1 MSEADSAGGATA
13 SGGIDEE
20 EGGDTFSGRLGLI
33 FATIGAAIGTGN
45 IWRFPRMVGANG
57 GGSFLV
63 PWLIFLFVWSVPL
76 IIAEFAIGKR
86 SRVGTVGSFR
96 IFAGRRFAWMGLWT
110 AWISTAIGF
119 YYAVVT
125 GWCLNYFRL
134 AVSGGLNS
142 SVDTTEVW
150 NNFLANP
157 GLVIFFQFLAVI
169 ITMAAIWKGAKAIEK
184 VNVTLMVSLFILLFA
199 ALILALIM
207 DFEDGTLDGF
217 VYMFTIQPEY
227 LVKPETWINGL
238 AQSAWSC
245 SAGMGM
251 AITYSV
257 YMRKDEDTTLN
268 AATMCLANNSISIIA
283 GLTVMM
289 AVFSVLADPLSAVSG
304 GSSAITFLV
313 LPEVFAQAPG
323 GPIVQVTMVAM
334 FFLALS
340 FAALTSMISTVE
352 LCVRNFVDHG
362 IDRNVAVP
370 ATGAAIFLF
379 GLPSAALWILID
391 DSTGVAF
398 PQFLEV
404 QDHIWGYGLMF
415 SGLFIAYSIWKYG
428 WSRYRV
434 WQDENGLT
442 GFNFRDYLDHGV
454 SSFRDDFINTGDND
468 WWIGKWWD
476 YIMYLGFPLMFS
488 VLMISYFGDLLF
500 NVHEPWNPTN
510 PHGISIILLF
520 WGITAGIFISLNRYV
535 LVNKMVRTGGEG
547 FPLWIISGDWRLEP
561 RPLYRNVP
569 AGADA
574 AVEMLPGGDDPFIL
588 HAGDDLPPTFID
600 DDGKEWQTSGPGG
613 SGGGSVGGG
622 SSASVIDAEIA

>member
-1 MSEADSAGGATA
+1 MNPQSEPSSDQ
-13 SGGIDEE
+13 
-20 EGGDTFSGRLGLI
+20 FSGRMGLI

-63 PWLIFLFVWSVPL
+63 PWLIFLFLWSVPL
-76 IIAEFAIGKR
+76 IIAEFALGKR
-86 SRVGTVGSFR
+86 SRTGTVGTFR
-96 IFAGRRFAWMGLWT
+96 IFAGPKFAWMGLWT

-125 GWCLNYFRL
+125 GWCLNYFQTAIR
-134 AVSGGLNS
+134 GGLS
-142 SVDTTEVW
+142 EGVDTTEVW
-150 NNFLANP
+150 NNFLQAP
-157 GLVIFFQFLAVI
+157 EQVIIFQVVAIL

-184 VNVTLMVSLFILLFA
+184 ANVYLMTSLFVLLFT
-199 ALILALIM
+199 ALFLAFVM

-217 VYMFTIQPEY
+217 VFMFSIQPEY
-227 LVKPETWINGL
+227 LMEPETWINGL
-238 AQSAWSC
+238 SQSAWSC

-289 AVFSVLADPLSAVSG
+289 AVFAVVDDPLSAVGG

-313 LPEVFAQAPG
+313 LPEVFSQAPG
-323 GPIVQVTMVAM
+323 GPAIQLLMVAV

-362 IDRNVAVP
+362 VDRSQAVGF
-370 ATGAAIFLF
+370 TSAAIFLF
-379 GLPSAALWILID
+379 GLPSAGLWILVD

-428 WSRYRV
+428 WSRYKS
-434 WQDENGLT
+434 WQNDNDVDGFDVGDYVENG
-442 GFNFRDYLDHGV
+442 V
-454 SSFRDDFINTGDND
+454 SAFRDDFVNTGDND
-468 WWIGKWWD
+468 WWIGRWWD
-476 YIMYLGFPLMFS
+476 AIMYIGFPAMFA
-488 VLMISYFGDLLF
+488 VLMLSYFGDLLT
-500 NVHEPWNPTN
+500 NVHDPWNPTN

-520 WGITAGIFISLNRYV
+520 WGVTAFIFVSLNKYV
-535 LVNKMVRTGGEG
+535 LVNRMVPTSDSPW
-547 FPLWIISGDWRLEP
+547 PLYVLSRDFELEP
-561 RPLYRNVP
+561 RPVYRNVP
-569 AGADA
+569 EGAEAPID
-574 AVEMLPGGDDPFIL
+574 MLPGGDDPFVVQ
-588 HAGDDLPPTFID
+588 AGDELPDSFID
-600 DDGKEWQTSGPGG
+600 EYGETRSHTMTT
-613 SGGGSVGGG
+613 VE
-622 SSASVIDAEIA
+622 AELV

>member
-1 MSEADSAGGATA
+1 MQ
-13 SGGIDEE
+13 SGGSDE
-20 EGGDTFSGRLGLI
+20 FSGRLGLI

-63 PWLIFLFVWSVPL
+63 PWVIFLFLWSVPL
-76 IIAEFAIGKR
+76 IIAEFALGKR
-86 SRVGTVGSFR
+86 SRTGTVGTFR
-96 IFAGRRFAWMGLWT
+96 IFAGKRFAWMGLWT

-125 GWCLNYFRL
+125 GWCLNYFQAAIR
-134 AVSGGLNS
+134 GGLS
-142 SVDTTEVW
+142 GDVDTVEVW
-150 NNFLANP
+150 NSFLQAP
-157 GLVIFFQFLAVI
+157 EQVIFFQAIAVI
-169 ITMAAIWKGAKAIEK
+169 ITLLAIWNGAKAIEK
-184 VNVTLMVSLFILLFA
+184 VNVFLMVSLFVLLFA
-199 ALILALIM
+199 ALFLAFVM
-207 DFEDGTLDGF
+207 DLDDGSLDGF
-217 VYMFTIQPEY
+217 VYMFSIQPEY
-227 LVKPETWINGL
+227 LAQPETWINGL
-238 AQSAWSC
+238 SQSAWSC

-289 AVFSVLADPLSAVSG
+289 AVFAVVDDPLSAVSG

-323 GPIVQVTMVAM
+323 GPVVQLAMVTM

-362 IDRNVAVP
+362 IERPQAVGF
-370 ATGAAIFLF
+370 TTIAIFFF
-379 GLPSAALWILID
+379 GLPSAMLWIRMD
-391 DSTGVAF
+391 PGTGVAF

-428 WSRYRV
+428 WNRYRV
-434 WQDENGLT
+434 WQEDNGEK
-442 GFNFRDYLDHGV
+442 GFDFRDYLDHGV

-476 YIMYLGFPLMFS
+476 YIMYLGFPLMFG
-488 VLMISYFGDLLF
+488 VLMLSYFGDLLT
-500 NVHEPWNPTN
+500 NVHDPWNPSN

-520 WGITAGIFISLNRYV
+520 WGVTAGLFMGMNKYI
-535 LVNKMVRTGGEG
+535 LVNRVTSVNGS
-547 FPLWIISGDWRLEP
+547 LWPPNWDLEP

-569 AGADA
+569 EGADA
-574 AVEMLPGGDDPFIL
+574 PIDTLPGGEDPYIVQV
-588 HAGDDLPPTFID
+588 GDSLPPTFVD
-600 DDGKEWQTSGPGG
+600 DYGDTRGH
-613 SGGGSVGGG
+613 
-622 SSASVIDAEIA
+622 SAASLEAELA

>member
-1 MSEADSAGGATA
+1 MSS
-13 SGGIDEE
+13 SDE
-20 EGGDTFSGRLGLI
+20 FSGRLGLI

-63 PWLIFLFVWSVPL
+63 PWLIFLFLWSVPL
-76 IIAEFAIGKR
+76 IIAEFALGKR
-86 SRVGTVGSFR
+86 SRTGTVGTFR
-96 IFAGRRFAWMGLWT
+96 IFAGNRFAWMGLWT

-125 GWCLNYFRL
+125 GWCINYFQTAIR
-134 AVSGGLNS
+134 GGLGS
-142 SVDTTEVW
+142 EVDTVQVW
-150 NNFLANP
+150 NDFLQDP
-157 GLVIFFQFLAVI
+157 TQVIFFQSLSVL

-199 ALILALIM
+199 ALFLSFVM
-207 DFEDGTLDGF
+207 DLDDGTLDGF
-217 VYMFTIQPEY
+217 VYMFSIQPEY
-227 LVKPETWINGL
+227 LTQPETWINGL
-238 AQSAWSC
+238 SQSAWSC

-289 AVFSVLADPLSAVSG
+289 AVFSVSDDPLGAVSG

-323 GPIVQVTMVAM
+323 GPIVQLLMVTM

-362 IDRNVAVP
+362 IERQKAVGF
-370 ATGAAIFLF
+370 TTLAIFLF
-379 GLPSAALWILID
+379 GLPSAALWILVD
-391 DSTGVAF
+391 PDTGVAF

-428 WSRYRV
+428 WNRYRA
-434 WQDENGLT
+434 WQSENDIT
-442 GFNFRDYLDHGV
+442 GFNFRDYLDNGV

-476 YIMYLGFPLMFS
+476 YIMYLGFPIMFS
-488 VLMISYFGDLLF
+488 VLILSYFSDLIF
-500 NVHEPWNPTN
+500 NVANPWDPTN
-510 PHGISIILLF
+510 ADGITIILLF
-520 WGITAGIFISLNRYV
+520 WGITAGLFISMNKYI
-535 LVNKMVRTGGEG
+535 LVNRVLSMNGSIW
-547 FPLWIISGDWRLEP
+547 PPSWDLEP

-569 AGADA
+569 EGAD
-574 AVEMLPGGDDPFIL
+574 VSIDKLPGGEDPFIVEVGNSLPETFVNDYGETQTHTL
-588 HAGDDLPPTFID
+588 HL
-600 DDGKEWQTSGPGG
+600 QS
-613 SGGGSVGGG
+613 
-622 SSASVIDAEIA
+622 

>member
-1 MSEADSAGGATA
+1 MQAKDEAGS
-13 SGGIDEE
+13 DE
-20 EGGDTFSGRLGLI
+20 FSGRLGLI

-63 PWLIFLFVWSVPL
+63 PWLIFLFLWSVPL
-76 IIAEFAIGKR
+76 IIAEFALGKR
-86 SRVGTVGSFR
+86 SRTGTVGTFR
-96 IFAGRRFAWMGLWT
+96 IFAGNRFAWMGLWT

-125 GWCLNYFRL
+125 GWCINYFQTAIR
-134 AVSGGLNS
+134 GGLGS
-142 SVDTTEVW
+142 EVDTVQVW
-150 NNFLANP
+150 NDFLQDP
-157 GLVIFFQFLAVI
+157 SQVIFFQTLSVL

-199 ALILALIM
+199 ALFLSFVM
-207 DFEDGTLDGF
+207 DLDDGTLDGF
-217 VYMFTIQPEY
+217 VYMFSIQPEY
-227 LVKPETWINGL
+227 LTQPETWINGL
-238 AQSAWSC
+238 SQSAWSC

-289 AVFSVLADPLSAVSG
+289 AVFSVSDDPLGAVSG

-323 GPIVQVTMVAM
+323 GPVVQLLMVTM

-362 IDRNVAVP
+362 IERQKAVGF
-370 ATGAAIFLF
+370 TTLAIFLF
-379 GLPSAALWILID
+379 GLPSAALWILVD
-391 DSTGVAF
+391 PETGVAF

-428 WSRYRV
+428 WKRYRV
-434 WQDENGLT
+434 WQDENDIT
-442 GFNFRDYLDHGV
+442 GFNFRDYLDNGV

-476 YIMYLGFPLMFS
+476 YIMYLGFPIMFG
-488 VLMISYFGDLLF
+488 VLILSYFSDLIL
-500 NVHEPWNPTN
+500 NVSNPWDPTN
-510 PHGISIILLF
+510 ADGITIILLF
-520 WGITAGIFISLNRYV
+520 WGVTAGLFISMNKYI
-535 LVNKMVRTGGEG
+535 LVNRVLSMNGTIW
-547 FPLWIISGDWRLEP
+547 PPSWDLEP

-569 AGADA
+569 VGAEVSIDT
-574 AVEMLPGGDDPFIL
+574 LPGGEDPFIIEVGESLPETFVNEYGETQTHTL
-588 HAGDDLPPTFID
+588 HA
-600 DDGKEWQTSGPGG
+600 QS
-613 SGGGSVGGG
+613 
-622 SSASVIDAEIA
+622 

>member
-1 MSEADSAGGATA
+1 MSS
-13 SGGIDEE
+13 SDE
-20 EGGDTFSGRLGLI
+20 FSGRLGLI

-63 PWLIFLFVWSVPL
+63 PWLIFLFLWSVPL
-76 IIAEFAIGKR
+76 IIAEFALGKR
-86 SRVGTVGSFR
+86 SRTGTVGTFR
-96 IFAGRRFAWMGLWT
+96 IFAGNRFAWMGLWT

-125 GWCLNYFRL
+125 GWCINYFQTAIR
-134 AVSGGLNS
+134 GGLGS
-142 SVDTTEVW
+142 EVDTVQVW
-150 NNFLANP
+150 NDFLQDP
-157 GLVIFFQFLAVI
+157 TQVIFFQSLSVL

-199 ALILALIM
+199 ALFLSFVM
-207 DFEDGTLDGF
+207 DLDDGTLDGF
-217 VYMFTIQPEY
+217 VYMFSIQPEY
-227 LVKPETWINGL
+227 LTQPETWINGL
-238 AQSAWSC
+238 SQSAWSC

-289 AVFSVLADPLSAVSG
+289 AVFSVSDDPLGAVSG

-323 GPIVQVTMVAM
+323 GPIVQLLMVTM

-362 IDRNVAVP
+362 IERQKAVGF
-370 ATGAAIFLF
+370 TTLAIFLF
-379 GLPSAALWILID
+379 GLPSAALWILVD
-391 DSTGVAF
+391 PDTGVAF

-428 WSRYRV
+428 WNRYRA
-434 WQDENGLT
+434 WQSENDIT
-442 GFNFRDYLDHGV
+442 GFNFRDYLDNGV

-476 YIMYLGFPLMFS
+476 YIMYLGFPIMFS
-488 VLMISYFGDLLF
+488 VLILSYFSDLIF
-500 NVHEPWNPTN
+500 NVANPWDPTN
-510 PHGISIILLF
+510 ADGITIILLF
-520 WGITAGIFISLNRYV
+520 WGITAGLFISMNKYI
-535 LVNKMVRTGGEG
+535 LVNRVLSMNGSIW
-547 FPLWIISGDWRLEP
+547 PPSWDLEP

-569 AGADA
+569 EGAD
-574 AVEMLPGGDDPFIL
+574 VSIDTLPGGEDPFIVEV
-588 HAGDDLPPTFID
+588 GNSLPETFVND
-600 DDGKEWQTSGPGG
+600 YGETQTHTR
-613 SGGGSVGGG
+613 V
-622 SSASVIDAEIA
+622 SSYVD

>member
-1 MSEADSAGGATA
+1 MA
-13 SGGIDEE
+13 
-20 EGGDTFSGRLGLI
+20 EGGSDEFSGRLGLI

-63 PWLIFLFVWSVPL
+63 PWLIFLFLWSVPL
-76 IIAEFAIGKR
+76 IIAEFALGKR
-86 SRVGTVGSFR
+86 SRTGTVGTFR
-96 IFAGRRFAWMGLWT
+96 IFAGKRFAWMGLWT

-125 GWCLNYFRL
+125 GWCINYFQT
-134 AVSGGLNS
+134 AVRGGLGS
-142 SVDTTEVW
+142 EVDTVEVW
-150 NNFLANP
+150 NTFLQNP
-157 GLVIFFQFLAVI
+157 MEVVFFQAIAVA
-169 ITMAAIWKGAKAIEK
+169 ITMLAIWKGAKAIEK
-184 VNVTLMVSLFILLFA
+184 VNVGLMISLFILLFA
-199 ALILALIM
+199 ALFLAFVM
-207 DFEDGTLDGF
+207 DLEDGTLDGF
-217 VYMFTIQPEY
+217 VYMFSIQPEY
-227 LVKPETWINGL
+227 LAQPETWINGL
-238 AQSAWSC
+238 SQSAWSC

-289 AVFSVLADPLSAVSG
+289 AVFAVVDDPLAAVSG

-323 GPIVQVTMVAM
+323 GPVVQLAMVTM

-362 IDRNVAVP
+362 IERPQAVGF
-370 ATGAAIFLF
+370 TSLAIFFF
-379 GLPSAALWILID
+379 GLPSAMTWILVD

-434 WQDENGLT
+434 WQEENDIT
-442 GFNFRDYLDHGV
+442 GFSLRDYLDNGV

-488 VLMISYFGDLLF
+488 VLILSYFADMLV
-500 NVHEPWNPTN
+500 NVDNPWDPTN
-510 PHGISIILLF
+510 ANGISIILLF
-520 WGITAGIFISLNRYV
+520 WGITAGLFIGLNRFIIINRIV
-535 LVNKMVRTGGEG
+535 PTSGNPW
-547 FPLWIISGDWRLEP
+547 PLALLSGNFTLEP

-569 AGADA
+569 EGAEVPIDT
-574 AVEMLPGGDDPFIL
+574 LPGGDDPFIVEV
-588 HAGDDLPPTFID
+588 GEELPETFVDEYGETIPH
-600 DDGKEWQTSGPGG
+600 T
-613 SGGGSVGGG
+613 G
-622 SSASVIDAEIA
+622 SSIEAELV

>member
-1 MSEADSAGGATA
+1 MEAKGEAG
-13 SGGIDEE
+13 SDE
-20 EGGDTFSGRLGLI
+20 FSGRLGLI

-63 PWLIFLFVWSVPL
+63 PWLIFLFLWSVPL
-76 IIAEFAIGKR
+76 IIAEFALGKR
-86 SRVGTVGSFR
+86 SRTGTVGTFR
-96 IFAGRRFAWMGLWT
+96 IFAGNRFAWMGLWT

-125 GWCLNYFRL
+125 GWCINYFQTAIR
-134 AVSGGLNS
+134 GGLGS
-142 SVDTTEVW
+142 EVDTVQVW
-150 NNFLANP
+150 NDFLQDP
-157 GLVIFFQFLAVI
+157 SQVIFFQTLSVL

-199 ALILALIM
+199 ALFLSFVM
-207 DFEDGTLDGF
+207 DLDDGTLDGF
-217 VYMFTIQPEY
+217 VYMFSIQPEY
-227 LVKPETWINGL
+227 LTQPETWINGL
-238 AQSAWSC
+238 SQSAWSC

-289 AVFSVLADPLSAVSG
+289 AVFSVSDDPLGAVSG

-323 GPIVQVTMVAM
+323 GPVVQLLMVTM

-362 IDRNVAVP
+362 IERKKAVGF
-370 ATGAAIFLF
+370 TTLAIFLF
-379 GLPSAALWILID
+379 GLPSAALWILVD
-391 DSTGVAF
+391 PDTGVAF

-428 WSRYRV
+428 WNRYRV
-434 WQDENGLT
+434 WQDENDIT
-442 GFNFRDYLDHGV
+442 GFNFRDYLDNGV

-476 YIMYLGFPLMFS
+476 YIMYLGFPIMFG
-488 VLMISYFGDLLF
+488 VLILSYFSDLIL
-500 NVHEPWNPTN
+500 NVSNPWDPTN
-510 PHGISIILLF
+510 ADGITIILLF
-520 WGITAGIFISLNRYV
+520 WGITAGLFISMNKYI
-535 LVNKMVRTGGEG
+535 LVNRVLSMNGTIW
-547 FPLWIISGDWRLEP
+547 PPSWDLEP

-569 AGADA
+569 VGAEVSIDT
-574 AVEMLPGGDDPFIL
+574 LPGGEDPFIIEVGESLPETFVNEYGETQTHTL
-588 HAGDDLPPTFID
+588 HA
-600 DDGKEWQTSGPGG
+600 QS
-613 SGGGSVGGG
+613 
-622 SSASVIDAEIA
+622 

>member
-1 MSEADSAGGATA
+1 MA
-13 SGGIDEE
+13 
-20 EGGDTFSGRLGLI
+20 EGGSDEFSGRLGLI

-63 PWLIFLFVWSVPL
+63 PWLIFLFLWSVPL
-76 IIAEFAIGKR
+76 IIAEFALGKR
-86 SRVGTVGSFR
+86 SRTGTVGTFR
-96 IFAGRRFAWMGLWT
+96 IFAGKRFAWMGLWT

-125 GWCLNYFRL
+125 GWCINYFQTAIR
-134 AVSGGLNS
+134 GGLGS
-142 SVDTTEVW
+142 EVDTVEVW
-150 NNFLANP
+150 NSFLQNP
-157 GLVIFFQFLAVI
+157 MEVVFFQAIAVA
-169 ITMAAIWKGAKAIEK
+169 ITMLAIWKGAKAIEK
-184 VNVTLMVSLFILLFA
+184 VNVGLMISLFILLFA
-199 ALILALIM
+199 ALFLAFVM
-207 DFEDGTLDGF
+207 DLEDGSLDGF
-217 VYMFTIQPEY
+217 VYMFSIQPEY
-227 LVKPETWINGL
+227 LAQPETWINGL
-238 AQSAWSC
+238 SQSAWSC

-289 AVFSVLADPLSAVSG
+289 AVFAVVDDPLAAVSG

-323 GPIVQVTMVAM
+323 GPVVQLAMVTM

-362 IDRNVAVP
+362 IERPQAVGF
-370 ATGAAIFLF
+370 TSLAIFFF
-379 GLPSAALWILID
+379 GLPSAATWILVD

-428 WSRYRV
+428 WNRYRA
-434 WQDENGLT
+434 WQEENDISGFSLT
-442 GFNFRDYLDHGV
+442 DYLDNGV

-488 VLMISYFGDLLF
+488 VLILSYFADMLA
-500 NVHEPWNPTN
+500 NVDNPWDPTN
-510 PHGISIILLF
+510 ANGISIILLF
-520 WGITAGIFISLNRYV
+520 WGITAGLFIGLNRFIIINRIV
-535 LVNKMVRTGGEG
+535 PTSGNPW
-547 FPLWIISGDWRLEP
+547 PLALLSGNFTLEP

-569 AGADA
+569 EGAEVPIDT
-574 AVEMLPGGDDPFIL
+574 LPGGEDPFIVEV
-588 HAGDDLPPTFID
+588 GEDLPETFVD
-600 DDGKEWQTSGPGG
+600 DYGETRPHTG
-613 SGGGSVGGG
+613 S
-622 SSASVIDAEIA
+622 IIEAEIGYSYDQV

>member
-1 MSEADSAGGATA
+1 MA
-13 SGGIDEE
+13 
-20 EGGDTFSGRLGLI
+20 EGGSDEFSGRLGLI

-63 PWLIFLFVWSVPL
+63 PWLIFLFLWSVPL
-76 IIAEFAIGKR
+76 IIAEFALGKR
-86 SRVGTVGSFR
+86 SRTGTVGTFR
-96 IFAGRRFAWMGLWT
+96 IFAGKRFAWMGLWT

-125 GWCLNYFRL
+125 GWCINYFQT
-134 AVSGGLNS
+134 AVRGGLGS
-142 SVDTTEVW
+142 EVDTVEVW
-150 NNFLANP
+150 NSFLQNP
-157 GLVIFFQFLAVI
+157 MEVVFFQAIAVA
-169 ITMAAIWKGAKAIEK
+169 ITMLAIWKGAKAIEK
-184 VNVTLMVSLFILLFA
+184 VNVGLMISLFILLFA
-199 ALILALIM
+199 ALFLAFVM
-207 DFEDGTLDGF
+207 DLEDGTLDGF
-217 VYMFTIQPEY
+217 VYMFSIQPEY
-227 LVKPETWINGL
+227 LAQPETWINGL
-238 AQSAWSC
+238 SQSAWSC

-289 AVFSVLADPLSAVSG
+289 AVFAVVDDPLAAVSG

-323 GPIVQVTMVAM
+323 GPVVQLAMVTM

-362 IDRNVAVP
+362 IERPQAVGF
-370 ATGAAIFLF
+370 TSLAIFFF
-379 GLPSAALWILID
+379 GLPTAATWILVD

-428 WSRYRV
+428 WNRYRA
-434 WQDENGLT
+434 WQEENDIS
-442 GFNFRDYLDHGV
+442 GFSMRDYLDNGV

-488 VLMISYFGDLLF
+488 VLILSYFADMLA
-500 NVHEPWNPTN
+500 NVDNPWDPTN
-510 PHGISIILLF
+510 ANGISIILLF
-520 WGITAGIFISLNRYV
+520 WGITAGLFIGLNRFIIINRIV
-535 LVNKMVRTGGEG
+535 PTSGNPW
-547 FPLWIISGDWRLEP
+547 PLALLSGNFTLEP

-569 AGADA
+569 EGAEVPIDT
-574 AVEMLPGGDDPFIL
+574 LPGGEDPFIVEV
-588 HAGDDLPPTFID
+588 GEELPETFID
-600 DDGKEWQTSGPGG
+600 DYGETKPHTG
-613 SGGGSVGGG
+613 S
-622 SSASVIDAEIA
+622 IIEAEIGYSYDQV

>member
-1 MSEADSAGGATA
+1 MA
-13 SGGIDEE
+13 
-20 EGGDTFSGRLGLI
+20 EGGSDEFSGRLGLI

-63 PWLIFLFVWSVPL
+63 PWLIFLFLWSVPL
-76 IIAEFAIGKR
+76 IIAEFALGKR
-86 SRVGTVGSFR
+86 SRTGTVGTFR
-96 IFAGRRFAWMGLWT
+96 IFAGKRFAWMGLWT

-125 GWCLNYFRL
+125 GWCINYFQTAIR
-134 AVSGGLNS
+134 GGLGS
-142 SVDTTEVW
+142 EVDTVEVW
-150 NNFLANP
+150 NSFLQNP
-157 GLVIFFQFLAVI
+157 MEVVFFQSIAVA
-169 ITMAAIWKGAKAIEK
+169 ITMLAIWKGAKAIEK
-184 VNVTLMVSLFILLFA
+184 VNVSLMISLFVLLFA
-199 ALILALIM
+199 ALFLSFVM
-207 DFEDGTLDGF
+207 DLEDGSLDGF
-217 VYMFTIQPEY
+217 VYMFSIQPEY
-227 LVKPETWINGL
+227 LAQPETWINGL
-238 AQSAWSC
+238 SQSAWSC

-289 AVFSVLADPLSAVSG
+289 AVFAVVDDPLSAVSG

-323 GPIVQVTMVAM
+323 GPVVQLAMVTM

-362 IDRNVAVP
+362 IERPQAVGF
-370 ATGAAIFLF
+370 TSLAIFFF
-379 GLPSAALWILID
+379 GLPSAATWILVD

-428 WSRYRV
+428 WNRYRV
-434 WQDENGLT
+434 WQEENDIT
-442 GFNFRDYLDHGV
+442 GFSLQDYLDNGV

-476 YIMYLGFPLMFS
+476 YIMYLGFPIMFS
-488 VLMISYFGDLLF
+488 VLILSYFADMLA
-500 NVHEPWNPTN
+500 NVDNPWDPTN
-510 PHGISIILLF
+510 ANGISIILLF
-520 WGITAGIFISLNRYV
+520 WGVTAGLFIGLNRFIIINRIVPTTGNPWPLAV
-535 LVNKMVRTGGEG
+535 L
-547 FPLWIISGDWRLEP
+547 SGNFTLEP

-569 AGADA
+569 EGAEVPIDT
-574 AVEMLPGGDDPFIL
+574 LPGGDDPFIVEVGEAL
-588 HAGDDLPPTFID
+588 PESFVDDYGETRPHT
-600 DDGKEWQTSGPGG
+600 
-613 SGGGSVGGG
+613 G
-622 SSASVIDAEIA
+622 SSFEAELA

>member
-1 MSEADSAGGATA
+1 MA
-13 SGGIDEE
+13 
-20 EGGDTFSGRLGLI
+20 EGGSDEFSGRLGLI

-63 PWLIFLFVWSVPL
+63 PWLIFLFLWSVPL
-76 IIAEFAIGKR
+76 IIAEFALGKR
-86 SRVGTVGSFR
+86 SRTGTVGTFR
-96 IFAGRRFAWMGLWT
+96 IFAGKRFAWMGLWT

-125 GWCLNYFRL
+125 GWCINYFQTAIR
-134 AVSGGLNS
+134 GGLGS
-142 SVDTTEVW
+142 EVDTVEVW
-150 NNFLANP
+150 NSFLQNP
-157 GLVIFFQFLAVI
+157 MEVVFFQAIAVA
-169 ITMAAIWKGAKAIEK
+169 ITMLAIWKGAKAIEK
-184 VNVTLMVSLFILLFA
+184 VNVSLMISLFVLLFA
-199 ALILALIM
+199 ALFLSFVM
-207 DFEDGTLDGF
+207 DLEDGSLDGF
-217 VYMFTIQPEY
+217 VYMFSIQPEY
-227 LVKPETWINGL
+227 LMQPETWINGL
-238 AQSAWSC
+238 SQSAWSC

-289 AVFSVLADPLSAVSG
+289 AVFAVVDDPLAAVSG

-323 GPIVQVTMVAM
+323 GPVVQLAMVTM

-362 IDRNVAVP
+362 IERPQAVGF
-370 ATGAAIFLF
+370 TSLAIFFF
-379 GLPSAALWILID
+379 GLPSAATWILVD

-428 WSRYRV
+428 WNRYRV
-434 WQDENGLT
+434 WQEENDIS
-442 GFNFRDYLDHGV
+442 GFSLRDYLDNGV

-488 VLMISYFGDLLF
+488 VLILSYFADMLA
-500 NVHEPWNPTN
+500 NVDNPWDPTN
-510 PHGISIILLF
+510 ANGISIILLF
-520 WGITAGIFISLNRYV
+520 WGITAGLFIGLNRFIIINRIVPTTGNPWPLAV
-535 LVNKMVRTGGEG
+535 L
-547 FPLWIISGDWRLEP
+547 SGNFTLEP

-569 AGADA
+569 EGAEVPIDT
-574 AVEMLPGGDDPFIL
+574 LPGGDDPFIVEVGEAL
-588 HAGDDLPPTFID
+588 PESFVDDYGETRPHT
-600 DDGKEWQTSGPGG
+600 G
-613 SGGGSVGGG
+613 SM
-622 SSASVIDAEIA
+622 IEAEIGYSYDQA

>member
-1 MSEADSAGGATA
+1 MKPQESSSDQ
-13 SGGIDEE
+13 
-20 EGGDTFSGRLGLI
+20 FSGRLGLI

-63 PWLIFLFVWSVPL
+63 PWLIFLFLWSIPL
-76 IIAEFAIGKR
+76 IIAEFALGKR
-86 SRVGTVGSFR
+86 SRTGTVGTFR
-96 IFAGRRFAWMGLWT
+96 IFAGPKFAWMGLWT

-125 GWCLNYFRL
+125 GWCLNYFQTAIR
-134 AVSGGLNS
+134 GGLS
-142 SVDTTEVW
+142 QGVDTIEVW
-150 NNFLANP
+150 NNFLQAP
-157 GLVIFFQFLAVI
+157 GQVIIFQMIAIL

-184 VNVTLMVSLFILLFA
+184 ANVMLMVSLFVLLFV
-199 ALILALIM
+199 ALFLSFVM

-217 VYMFTIQPEY
+217 VYMFSIQPEY
-227 LVKPETWINGL
+227 LMEPETWINGL
-238 AQSAWSC
+238 SQSAWSC

-251 AITYSV
+251 AIPYSG

-289 AVFSVLADPLSAVSG
+289 AVFAVVDDPLSAVGG

-313 LPEVFAQAPG
+313 LPEVFAKAPG
-323 GPIVQVTMVAM
+323 GPAVQLLMVAV

-362 IDRNVAVP
+362 VDRSQAVGF
-370 ATGAAIFLF
+370 TSAAIFLF
-379 GLPSAALWILID
+379 GLPSAALWILVD

-428 WSRYRV
+428 WSRYKS
-434 WQDENGLT
+434 WQQENEVEDFDMGDYVENG
-442 GFNFRDYLDHGV
+442 V
-454 SSFRDDFINTGDND
+454 SAFRDDFVNTGDND
-468 WWIGKWWD
+468 WWIGRWWD
-476 YIMYLGFPLMFS
+476 VIMYIGFPAMFA
-488 VLMISYFGDLLF
+488 VLMLSYFGDLLI
-500 NVHEPWNPTN
+500 NVHDPWNPTN

-520 WGITAGIFISLNRYV
+520 WGVTAITFVSLNKYV
-535 LVNKMVRTGGEG
+535 LVNRMVPTTDSPW
-547 FPLWIISGDWRLEP
+547 PLYVLSRDFELEP
-561 RPLYRNVP
+561 RPLFRNVP
-569 AGADA
+569 DGAEAPID
-574 AVEMLPGGDDPFIL
+574 MLPGGDDPFVVQ
-588 HAGDDLPPTFID
+588 AGEQLPDSFVDEHGETRSHSMATV
-600 DDGKEWQTSGPGG
+600 E
-613 SGGGSVGGG
+613 
-622 SSASVIDAEIA
+622 AELA

>member
-1 MSEADSAGGATA
+1 MSEGG
-13 SGGIDEE
+13 SDE
-20 EGGDTFSGRLGLI
+20 FSGRLGLI

-63 PWLIFLFVWSVPL
+63 PWLIFLFLWSVPL
-76 IIAEFAIGKR
+76 IIAEFALGKR
-86 SRVGTVGSFR
+86 SRTGTVGTFR
-96 IFAGRRFAWMGLWT
+96 IFAGKRFAWMGLWT

-125 GWCLNYFRL
+125 GWCLNYFQTAIR
-134 AVSGGLNS
+134 GGLGS
-142 SVDTTEVW
+142 EVDTVEVW
-150 NNFLANP
+150 NSFLQNP
-157 GLVIFFQFLAVI
+157 MEVVFFQALAVA
-169 ITMAAIWKGAKAIEK
+169 ITMLAIWKGAKAIEK
-184 VNVTLMVSLFILLFA
+184 VNVGLMISLFVLLFA
-199 ALILALIM
+199 ALFLSFVM
-207 DFEDGTLDGF
+207 DLEDGSLDGF
-217 VYMFTIQPEY
+217 VYMFSIQPEY
-227 LVKPETWINGL
+227 LMQPETWINGL
-238 AQSAWSC
+238 SQSAWSC

-289 AVFSVLADPLSAVSG
+289 AVFAVVDDPLAAVSG

-323 GPIVQVTMVAM
+323 GPIVQLAMVTM

-362 IDRNVAVP
+362 ISRPKAVGF
-370 ATGAAIFLF
+370 TSLAIFFF
-379 GLPSAALWILID
+379 GLPSAMTWILVD

-428 WSRYRV
+428 WNRYRV
-434 WQDENGLT
+434 WQEENDIT
-442 GFNFRDYLDHGV
+442 GFSLRDYLDNGV

-488 VLMISYFGDLLF
+488 VLILSYFVDMLV
-500 NVHEPWNPTN
+500 NVDNPWDPTN
-510 PHGISIILLF
+510 ANGISIILLF
-520 WGITAGIFISLNRYV
+520 WGITAGLFIGFNRFIIVNRIVPTTDQPWPLAV
-535 LVNKMVRTGGEG
+535 L
-547 FPLWIISGDWRLEP
+547 SGNFTLEP

-569 AGADA
+569 EGAD
-574 AVEMLPGGDDPFIL
+574 VPIDTLPGGEDPFIVEVGENL
-588 HAGDDLPPTFID
+588 PETFVDDYGETR
-600 DDGKEWQTSGPGG
+600 THT
-613 SGGGSVGGG
+613 G
-622 SSASVIDAEIA
+622 SSIEAELA

>member
-1 MSEADSAGGATA
+1 MEAKGEAG
-13 SGGIDEE
+13 SDE
-20 EGGDTFSGRLGLI
+20 FSGRLGLI

-63 PWLIFLFVWSVPL
+63 PWLIFLFLWSVPL
-76 IIAEFAIGKR
+76 IIAEFALGKR
-86 SRVGTVGSFR
+86 SRTGTVGTFR
-96 IFAGRRFAWMGLWT
+96 IFAGNRFAWMGLWT

-125 GWCLNYFRL
+125 GWCINYFQTAIR
-134 AVSGGLNS
+134 GGLGS
-142 SVDTTEVW
+142 EVDTVQVW
-150 NNFLANP
+150 NDFLQDP
-157 GLVIFFQFLAVI
+157 SQVIFFQTLSVL

-199 ALILALIM
+199 ALFLSFVM
-207 DFEDGTLDGF
+207 DLDDGTLDGF
-217 VYMFTIQPEY
+217 VYMFSIQPEY
-227 LVKPETWINGL
+227 LTQPETWINGL
-238 AQSAWSC
+238 SQSAWSC

-289 AVFSVLADPLSAVSG
+289 AVFSVSDDPLGAVSG

-323 GPIVQVTMVAM
+323 GPIVQLLMVTM

-362 IDRNVAVP
+362 IERQKAVGF
-370 ATGAAIFLF
+370 TTLAIFLF
-379 GLPSAALWILID
+379 GLPSAALWILVD
-391 DSTGVAF
+391 PETGVAF

-428 WSRYRV
+428 WNRYRV
-434 WQDENGLT
+434 WQDENDIT
-442 GFNFRDYLDHGV
+442 GFNLRDYLDNGV

-476 YIMYLGFPLMFS
+476 YIMYLGFPIMFG
-488 VLMISYFGDLLF
+488 VLILSYFSDLIL
-500 NVHEPWNPTN
+500 NVNNPWDPTN
-510 PHGISIILLF
+510 ADGITIILLF
-520 WGITAGIFISLNRYV
+520 WGVTAGLFISMNKYI
-535 LVNKMVRTGGEG
+535 LVNRVLSMNGTIW
-547 FPLWIISGDWRLEP
+547 PPSWDLEP

-569 AGADA
+569 VGAEVSIDT
-574 AVEMLPGGDDPFIL
+574 LPGGEDPFIIEVGESLPETFVNEYGETQTHTL
-588 HAGDDLPPTFID
+588 HA
-600 DDGKEWQTSGPGG
+600 QS
-613 SGGGSVGGG
+613 
-622 SSASVIDAEIA
+622 

>member
-1 MSEADSAGGATA
+1 MA
-13 SGGIDEE
+13 
-20 EGGDTFSGRLGLI
+20 EGGSDEFSGRLGLI

-63 PWLIFLFVWSVPL
+63 PWLIFLFLWSVPL
-76 IIAEFAIGKR
+76 IIAEFALGKR
-86 SRVGTVGSFR
+86 SRTGTVGTFR
-96 IFAGRRFAWMGLWT
+96 IFAGKRFAWMGLWT

-125 GWCLNYFRL
+125 GWCLNYFQTAIR
-134 AVSGGLNS
+134 GGLGS
-142 SVDTTEVW
+142 EVDTVEVW
-150 NNFLANP
+150 NSFLQNP
-157 GLVIFFQFLAVI
+157 MEVVFFQALAVA
-169 ITMAAIWKGAKAIEK
+169 ITMLAIWKGAKAIEK
-184 VNVTLMVSLFILLFA
+184 VNVGLMISLFVLLFA
-199 ALILALIM
+199 ALFLAFVM
-207 DFEDGTLDGF
+207 DLEDGSLDGF
-217 VYMFTIQPEY
+217 VYMFSIQPEY
-227 LVKPETWINGL
+227 LMQPETWINGL
-238 AQSAWSC
+238 SQSAWSC

-289 AVFSVLADPLSAVSG
+289 AVFAVVDDPLAAVSG

-323 GPIVQVTMVAM
+323 GPIVQLAMVTM

-362 IDRNVAVP
+362 ISRPKAVGF
-370 ATGAAIFLF
+370 TSLAIFFF
-379 GLPSAALWILID
+379 GLPSAMTWILVD

-428 WSRYRV
+428 WNRYRV
-434 WQDENGLT
+434 WQEENDIT
-442 GFNFRDYLDHGV
+442 GFSLRDYLDNGV

-488 VLMISYFGDLLF
+488 VLILSYFVDMLV
-500 NVHEPWNPTN
+500 NEDNPWDPTN
-510 PHGISIILLF
+510 ANGISIILLF
-520 WGITAGIFISLNRYV
+520 WGITAALFIGFNRFIIVNRIVPTTDEPWPLAV
-535 LVNKMVRTGGEG
+535 LSRNFK
-547 FPLWIISGDWRLEP
+547 LEP

-569 AGADA
+569 EGAD
-574 AVEMLPGGDDPFIL
+574 VPIDTLPGGEDPFIVEVGENL
-588 HAGDDLPPTFID
+588 PETFVDDYGETR
-600 DDGKEWQTSGPGG
+600 THT
-613 SGGGSVGGG
+613 G
-622 SSASVIDAEIA
+622 SSIEAELA